1 MNCLIGGFICMTEHN
16 PAKSEELES
25 LTTKNGKTAQIV
37 SGLNRPTEKVPLG
50 EQSRAVR
57 RQELMVLLGNIG
69 LLSTGM
75 ALSLPT
81 VTLRQLMDPNEAV
94 HLSESQ
100 ASWFASINTLSCPL
114 GGLLS
119 GFLLDKMGR
128 KNTLYVLNGI
138 ALASWALM
146 ALAVES
152 NADTVF
158 IQLMVS
164 RFCIGIAMGIASA
177 PVGVYSAEI
186 SLPRIRGRLILGT
199 SVSIAAGILVMYI
212 MGYFIRNDWQLISM
226 ICCAYQI
233 VAMLC
238 VIPMPESPSWL
249 VSKGRFEEAKRALNY
264 FRGLEKTDEITHPEV
279 VAEYNL
285 LQKSIQ
291 LGEGVKKP
299 PFLKSIREPEVYKP
313 LLILM
318 GLFAFQQLTGI
329 FVVVVYAVQISQEA
343 GVNIDP
349 FMCAI
354 LIGVGRVA
362 TTVLLG
368 IILEKWGRRRSGIVS
383 ALGMCICMFLLAGYN
398 WCSWLQLIPYLPVIA
413 IISFIIL
420 STFGLY
426 TLPFFMISE
435 LFPQKVRGAASGL
448 TVAVGMCFAFICIKT
463 YPAMKNALDKDYCFV
478 IYGIM
483 AFIAAVYVYAVLPET
498 RGRTLLAIEDQFR
511 TGVKSQR
518 YQAAPVEMQEVS
530 VK

>member
-1 MNCLIGGFICMTEHN
+1 MTDSIA
-16 PAKSEELES
+16 AKAEEFES
-25 LTTKNGKTAQIV
+25 LTTTNGRNGRIPQIV
-37 SGLNRPTEKVPLG
+37 AGLNKPAKQIPLG

-57 RQELMVLLGNIG
+57 RQGLMVILGNIG
-69 LLSTGM
+69 LLSAGM
-75 ALSLPT
+75 ALGMPT
-81 VTLRQLMDPNEAV
+81 VTMRQLTDPNEAV

-119 GFLLDKMGR
+119 GILLDKLGR
-128 KNTLYVLNGI
+128 KNTLIVLNVI
-138 ALASWALM
+138 ALFAWALM
-146 ALAVES
+146 ALAIES
-152 NADTVF
+152 NVDVVF
-158 IQLMVS
+158 IQLLVS
-164 RFCIGIAMGIASA
+164 RFCIGITMGIASA

-199 SVSIAAGILVMYI
+199 SVAISAGIMVIYI
-212 MGYFIRNDWQLISM
+212 IGYFIRNDWQLIAM
-226 ICCAYQI
+226 LCCAYQI
-233 VAMLC
+233 VAMFC

-249 VSKGRFEEAKRALNY
+249 VSKGRYEEAKKALNY
-264 FRGLEKTDEITHPEV
+264 FRGMEKSSEITHPEV
-279 VAEYNL
+279 QAEFNL

-299 PFLKSIREPEVYKP
+299 PFLECIRQPEVYKP

-343 GVNIDP
+343 GVTIDP
-349 FMCAI
+349 FMCAVM
-354 LIGVGRVA
+354 IGVGRVV

-368 IILEKWGRRRSGIVS
+368 TILERWGRRRSGMVS
-383 ALGMCICMFLLAGYN
+383 ALGMCVCMFLLAGHN
-398 WCSWLQLIPYLPVIA
+398 WNAWLQRIPYLPVIA
-413 IISFIIL
+413 IIAFIVL

-435 LFPQKVRGAASGL
+435 LFPQRVRGAASGL

-463 YPAMKNALDKDYCFV
+463 YPALKASLGNECCFV
-478 IYGIM
+478 GYGIM
-483 AFIAAVYVYAVLPET
+483 AFLAAIYVYTVLPET

-518 YQAAPVEMQEVS
+518 YQAAAVEMQEVT

>member
-1 MNCLIGGFICMTEHN
+1 MTELKA
-16 PAKSEELES
+16 AKPEELVS
-25 LTTKNGKTAQIV
+25 LTTKNGKLPQIV
-37 SGLNRPTEKVPLG
+37 SDLNRPAQHIPLG

-57 RQELMVLLGNIG
+57 RQGFMVLLGNIG
-69 LLSTGM
+69 LLSAGM
-75 ALSLPT
+75 ALGMPT
-81 VTLRQLMDPNEAV
+81 VTMRQLTDPNENV

-119 GFLLDKMGR
+119 GILLDKMGR
-128 KNTLYVLNGI
+128 KNTLVVLNVI
-138 ALASWALM
+138 ALVAWALM
-146 ALAVES
+146 ASAVES
-152 NADTVF
+152 NTDVVF
-158 IQLMVS
+158 IQLLVS

-199 SVSIAAGILVMYI
+199 SVSIAAGIMVIYLV
-212 MGYFIRNDWQLISM
+212 GYFIRNDWQLIAM
-226 ICCAYQI
+226 LCCAYQI

-249 VSKGRFEEAKRALNY
+249 VSKGRYEEAKRALNY
-264 FRGLEKTDEITHPEV
+264 FRGLEKSSEITHPEV
-279 VAEYNL
+279 QAEFNL

-291 LGEGVKKP
+291 LGEGVKKT
-299 PFLKSIREPEVYKP
+299 PFLKCIREPEVYKP

-329 FVVVVYAVQISQEA
+329 FVVVVYAVQISQDA
-343 GVNIDP
+343 GVTIDP
-349 FMCAI
+349 FMCAV
-354 LIGVGRVA
+354 LIGIGRVV

-368 IILEKWGRRRSGIVS
+368 TIFERWGRRRSGMVS
-383 ALGMCICMFLLAGYN
+383 AFGMCLCMFLLATHN
-398 WCSWLQLIPYLPVIA
+398 WNSWLQSIPYLPVIA
-413 IISFIIL
+413 IIAFIVL

-463 YPAMKNALDKDYCFV
+463 YPSLRGAWGNEYCFV
-478 IYGIM
+478 SYGIM
-483 AFIAAVYVYAVLPET
+483 AFLAAIYVYTVLPET

-518 YQAAPVEMQEVS
+518 YQATAVEMQEVT

>member
-1 MNCLIGGFICMTEHN
+1 MAETNVVK
-16 PAKSEELES
+16 PEELQS
-25 LTTKNGKTAQIV
+25 LTTKNGKTPQIV
-37 SGLNRPTEKVPLG
+37 SGLNRPAKHIPLG
-50 EQSRAVR
+50 EQTRAVR
-57 RQELMVLLGNIG
+57 RQTFMVVLGNIG
-69 LLSTGM
+69 LLSAGM
-75 ALSLPT
+75 ALGLPT
-81 VTLRQLMDPNEAV
+81 VTMRQLTDPNEAV

-119 GFLLDKMGR
+119 GMLLDKLGR
-128 KNTLYVLNGI
+128 KNTLYVLNVI
-138 ALASWALM
+138 ALTAWALM
-146 ALAVES
+146 AFAVES
-152 NADTVF
+152 DVDIVF

-199 SVSIAAGILVMYI
+199 SVSIALGILVIYI
-212 MGYFIRNDWQLISM
+212 LGYFIRNDWQLIAI
-226 ICCAYQI
+226 ICCVYQI
-233 VAMLC
+233 VAMIC

-249 VSKGRFEEAKRALNY
+249 VYKGRLEEAKRALNY
-264 FRGLEKTDEITHPEV
+264 FRGLERSSEIVHPEV
-279 VAEYNL
+279 LAEYNL
-285 LQKSIQ
+285 MQKSIQ

-343 GVNIDP
+343 GVSIDP

-354 LIGVGRVA
+354 MIGVGRV
-362 TTVLLG
+362 TTTLLLG
-368 IILEKWGRRRSGIVS
+368 VILERWGRRRSGIVS
-383 ALGMCICMFLLAGYN
+383 ALGMCVCMFLLAGYS
-398 WCSWLQLIPYLPVIA
+398 WVSWLQSIPYLPVIA
-413 IISFIIL
+413 IIAFIVL

-463 YPAMKNALDKDYCFV
+463 YPAMKNALDNEYCFV

-483 AFIAAVYVYAVLPET
+483 AFVAAIYVYAVLPET

-530 VK
+530 IK